1 MTSQLL
7 NRRQARWGMFLSK
20 FDFKLDWAPGK
31 DNVADAA
38 SQRPDFVPQTGDEH
52 LTAQRQTLLTP
63 EHIER
68 LNSQNNNLPFEIPP
82 HSFNA
87 ITTLSI
93 DNTKLLKH
101 FKAAYK
107 EDATWKEA
115 VVAGNKDFMASHDLV
130 FHNSR
135 LYIPPTL
142 RRNVLFSRHD
152 SIIGGHLLRYLHSND
167 NNSTTTM
174 T

>member
-1 MTSQLL
+1 MTSWLL

-31 DNVADAA
+31 DNVTDAA
-38 SQRPDFVPQTGDEH
+38 SWCPDFIPQTGDEH
-52 LTAQRQTLLTP
+52 LTAQHQTLLTP
-63 EHIER
+63 ERIEC

-82 HSFNA
+82 HSFNV

-93 DNTKLLKH
+93 DNTELLKC
-101 FKAAYK
+101 FKAMYK

-115 VVAGNKDFMASHDLV
+115 VVARNKDFTASHDLV
-130 FHNSR
+130 FHNSH

-142 RRNVLFSRHD
+142 C
-152 SIIGGHLLRYLHSND
+152 
-167 NNSTTTM
+167 
-174 T
+174 